1 MIKLNFSNKMLM
13 KILFGFI
20 IFFILTIYVLNIFST
35 EFIDKHVSLEKF
47 TTHLDERISVLIED
61 YNIPGL
67 NIAIVQKGETVWSK
81 AYGYADLEQGRRM
94 TLDTHCRV
102 ESISKSVTAWGVMK
116 LVDEGKIDLDK
127 PIIQYIKNWEFP
139 ESEFSKQK
147 ITSRLLLSHSA
158 GMPLGPIG
166 IIYSTEED
174 KPSLREYLSQEATI
188 EQPPGQEFYY
198 SNIGFDLLELL
209 IEEVT
214 GRDFAEYMENEVLTP
229 LGMINS
235 SFIWDKQWDPPVP
248 NGYDIK
254 GNPIPVYL
262 YPDKAAGGLFS
273 TVEDIATFIAA
284 GMTNFNSTEEK
295 VLNIQSI
302 SQLYKPMVEISGYYK
317 LVFDSY
323 GLGHFI
329 EDLSNGNKAISHGG
343 QGTGWMTHFH
353 SVPQTGD
360 GIVILT
366 NSQRSWPV
374 FAYIL
379 GDWAQWIGLSSVG
392 MEKII
397 LGRKILC
404 FLIIFLLLI
413 LSWQAYQL
421 VKSIISGN
429 RRFAPFLKESRF
441 LRLVQF
447 GLFIILLS
455 GFWWAIQ
462 QDYLFVS
469 SVFPIVSTWLGFLLL
484 LSVVI
489 LLFLIL
495 FPLTK
500 DTLPN

>member
-1 MIKLNFSNKMLM
+1 MIALNISNKMLM

-20 IFFILTIYVLNIFST
+20 IFFILTISVSNIFSS

-47 TTHLDERISVLIED
+47 TTYLDERIAVLMED
-61 YNIPGL
+61 YHIPGL
-67 NIAIVQKGETVWSK
+67 NIALVQKGETVWSK

-94 TLDTHCRV
+94 TLDTYCRV
-102 ESISKSVTAWGVMK
+102 ESISKSVTAWGVMR
-116 LVDEGKIDLDK
+116 LVEEGKIELDI
-127 PIIQYIKNWEFP
+127 PVIQYFKNWEFP
-139 ESEFSKQK
+139 ESEFEEQK
-147 ITSRLLLSHSA
+147 ITPRLLLSHTA

-166 IIYSTEED
+166 TIYSPEEET
-174 KPSLREYLSQEATI
+174 PSLKKYLSQEAKI
-188 EQPPGQEFYY
+188 EQPPGQAFYY

-214 GRDFAEYMENEVLTP
+214 GRSYAEYMKNEVLTP
-229 LGMINS
+229 LGMNNS
-235 SFIWDKQWDPPVP
+235 SFIWDKKWDPPVP

-254 GNPIPVYL
+254 GNSIPVYL

-273 TVEDIATFIAA
+273 TVEDIAAFIAA
-284 GMTNFNSTEEK
+284 GMTNFTSTGEK

-302 SQLYKPMVEISGYYK
+302 SQLYTPMTKITGYYK

-329 EDLSNGNKAISHGG
+329 EDLSNGHTAISHGG

-379 GDWAQWIGLSSVG
+379 EDWAQWIGVSSVG

-397 LGRKILC
+397 LGRTILC

-421 VKSIISGN
+421 VKSIISGK

-462 QDYLFVS
+462 QDYLFIS

-484 LSVVI
+484 LSVI
-489 LLFLIL
+489 NLLLLVL
-495 FPLTK
+495 FPYIK
-500 DTLPN
+500 DTL